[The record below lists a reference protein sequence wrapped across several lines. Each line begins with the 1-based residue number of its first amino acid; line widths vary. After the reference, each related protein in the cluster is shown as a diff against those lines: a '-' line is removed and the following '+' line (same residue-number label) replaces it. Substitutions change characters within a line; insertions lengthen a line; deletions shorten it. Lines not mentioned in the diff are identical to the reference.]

1 MPDQNFWGALIKS
14 LREDQGYTQRTLAV
28 AAKVNRNTLRRI
40 EAGDTTGGVGI
51 LESVLWAL
59 GYELEALAAP
69 VHGSRLLA
77 NAPCDG
83 NPARRAR
90 LAQQRVLA
98 MPISLLRRAY

>member
-1 MPDQNFWGALIKS
+1 VPEPNFWGTLIKS

-59 GYELEALAAP
+59 GYELEALASP
-69 VHGSRLLA
+69 VNCLRLQGSASRECK
-77 NAPCDG
+77 PS
-83 NPARRAR
+83 RRAK

-98 MPISLLRRAY
+98 MPISLLRRAF

>member
-1 MPDQNFWGALIKS
+1 MPEPNFWGTLIKS

-59 GYELEALAAP
+59 GYELEALASP
-69 VHGSRLLA
+69 VNCLRLQDSASLECK
-77 NAPCDG
+77 PS
-83 NPARRAR
+83 RRAK

-98 MPISLLRRAY
+98 MPISLLRRAF